1 MAGLASGS
9 CLWPESYGF
18 YIYGSG
24 PTFVIYVEPA
34 SVSDMAG
41 IHAGDRIVEI
51 DNQDVSKLS
60 SNVIKYVAKNSKQNP
75 PAVSVQ
81 SAQKAIDLIPD
92 YKLNRINFFG
102 FTVKGHGLF
111 LNNNNNEITLNNIPV
126 LIDQIVEGSQAFNA
140 GLRPGDIIIEVNN
153 KRVKSCETVM
163 SFLNVNKNISLK
175 YIPMSTQ
182 STAAL
187 FGEVLKSANSKHDNP
202 PCDPKIKRAKKFY
215 SIVGN
220 F

>member
-60 SNVIKYVAKNSKQNP
+60 SNVIK
-75 PAVSVQ
+75 
-81 SAQKAIDLIPD
+81 
-92 YKLNRINFFG
+92 
-102 FTVKGHGLF
+102 
-111 LNNNNNEITLNNIPV
+111 
-126 LIDQIVEGSQAFNA
+126 
-140 GLRPGDIIIEVNN
+140 
-153 KRVKSCETVM
+153 
-163 SFLNVNKNISLK
+163 
-175 YIPMSTQ
+175 
-182 STAAL
+182 
-187 FGEVLKSANSKHDNP
+187 
-202 PCDPKIKRAKKFY
+202 
-215 SIVGN
+215 
-220 F
+220 